1 MRRAISRSGFT
12 VVELLVASTAA
23 LIIFTALGSTMLFC
37 QRMLRETMAEA
48 ELALAQRDLRDKL
61 LFRAGPDLNEGLL
74 TGKARGDSAA
84 ITMDWQTGDN
94 ASVNHGPDK
103 IRLLLKNDAD
113 GNYLFNERCP
123 HNDRNDR
130 WFKPSGFRVKANWA
144 QTIDLP
150 LLKIDLG
157 STLLDSIQDTTW
169 ILLPQ

>member
-12 VVELLVASTAA
+12 VVELLVASTAS

-84 ITMDWQTGDN
+84 LTMDWQTGDN
-94 ASVNHGPDK
+94 AIVNHGPD
-103 IRLLLKNDAD
+103 
-113 GNYLFNERCP
+113 
-123 HNDRNDR
+123 
-130 WFKPSGFRVKANWA
+130 
-144 QTIDLP
+144 
-150 LLKIDLG
+150 
-157 STLLDSIQDTTW
+157 
-169 ILLPQ
+169 